1 MPAYRQAHGGFA
13 FIFEKCDSGAIKFFF
28 KKKNNEK
35 QFLKGKSVRNF
46 LKILSWHSTGIAS

>member
-13 FIFEKCDSGAIKFFF
+13 FIFEKCDSGAIEFFF

-46 LKILSWHSTGIAS
+46 LKMGPRRFLWI